1 MFLAGKKP
9 STLKSSTPEHLECPR
24 CQGKNSTEIK
34 VIGYFKHLFQIPFLS
49 GGKTGQTWCKK
60 CGQIYQLDEMSDALK
75 LAYYE
80 LKETT
85 KTPIW
90 YYTGLITIKTLVL
103 IKIFSKYF

>member
-1 MFLAGKKP
+1 MFLAGLKISKIKSGKP
-9 STLKSSTPEHLECPR
+9 ENLSCPKCKTR
-24 CQGKNSTEIK
+24 NSTEIFI
-34 VIGYFKHLFQIPFLS
+34 IGYYKHLLQIPFLS
-49 GGKTGQTWCKK
+49 GGKSGRSNCEK
-60 CGQIYQLDEMSDALK
+60 CGQSFDLNEMPDALK